1 MAEQSLSGLFVVGRK
16 AKASKNAGNRSRQI
30 SDFLR
35 ENGARSDRNN
45 VMASSRV
52 IPCSCSPLR
61 ASYGKRS
68 FVAVISL
75 YGARFTGGDFGKWA
89 PVNPFKS
96 IPDNI
101 SLQPALEGILCV
113 LELASSAPFIER
125 TERSAPARMRRK
137 YFFRF
142 RYGVLS
148 FYPDDLSL
156 DLFSGRAPGTNTT
169 SPSEVCAIQLPSLL
183 IFSVRRTTLSPS
195 FTAMPPIQCVQ
206 KNRRQR
212 SL

>member
-1 MAEQSLSGLFVVGRK
+1 
-16 AKASKNAGNRSRQI
+16 
-30 SDFLR
+30 
-35 ENGARSDRNN
+35 
-45 VMASSRV
+45 MASSRV

-75 YGARFTGGDFGKWA
+75 YGARFTGGDFWKWA

-156 DLFSGRAPGTNTT
+156 DLFSGESPGNKHHKSLGSVCDTASVAADLFSSQNDPFTQFHSHAPN
-169 SPSEVCAIQLPSLL
+169 PVCPKK
-183 IFSVRRTTLSPS
+183 
-195 FTAMPPIQCVQ
+195 Q
-206 KNRRQR
+206 KAKVIVMTFAFLFNGRCSCEFYR
-212 SL
+212 